1 MIEQKTFKVKIT
13 TYMNN
18 LRWSAD
24 FPNSVTELS
33 SITLLALFTRNYK
46 HGCGLMYE
54 IEEEVFI
61 C

>member
-1 MIEQKTFKVKIT
+1 MIERKTFKVKIT

-24 FPNSVTELS
+24 FPNPVTELS

-46 HGCGLMYE
+46 HGAAFVYQ
-54 IEEEVFI
+54 ISEEVFI